1 MPDRPPPGGVAFHEA
16 GRSCGHSGHFASEVE
31 FSKGYRHFASVITL
45 AKCGSAAKV
54 GIRRVG
60 IAVKTAHGARLP
72 DPGAQRP
79 RGIAARTG
87 PAPPPLSNETHWGRK
102 PPIGVGNLPTPMPS
116 CLPQYGK
123 ARHVAY
129 PNALLPTPMR
139 EGTPRCLPQRPVAYP
154 NAGRRATLPTPMHR
168 NLPQC
173 GRPPARCAFGAP
185 APAGSTANLGGG
197 GPKCVWVSLFSAGSA
212 REWSEMRLGLTV
224 LAGSGWIRS
233 DSDAFWTT
241 CPSSPRSRS
250 RLRRFLD
257 HRTAGA
263 PGH

>member
-31 FSKGYRHFASVITL
+31 FSKGYRYFASVITL

-60 IAVKTAHGARLP
+60 IAVKTAHGALP
-72 DPGAQRP
+72 DPGARRP

-87 PAPPPLSNETHWGRK
+87 PAPPLLSNETHWGRK

-116 CLPQYGK
+116 CLPQCGK

-139 EGTPRCLPQRPVAYP
+139 AHARPLRFRRP
-154 NAGRRATLPTPMHR
+154 GSCGFHCESGR
-168 NLPQC
+168 
-173 GRPPARCAFGAP
+173 G
-185 APAGSTANLGGG
+185 
-197 GPKCVWVSLFSAGSA
+197 
-212 REWSEMRLGLTV
+212 WSEMRLSLAVFDGLR
-224 LAGSGWIRS
+224 AGVVRNASGFDGFGRIRV
-233 DSDAFWTT
+233 DSVRLRRFWTT

-250 RLRRFLD
+250 RLRRILD

>member
-1 MPDRPPPGGVAFHEA
+1 MSRAKRKNGPAGWDAQAVLQGGNTLSPGAEEGL
-16 GRSCGHSGHFASEVE
+16 GRDTWAVLQHGSSVKATARGPWTGYLGCFASEVE
-31 FSKGYRHFASVITL
+31 FSKGYRYFASVIKL

-72 DPGAQRP
+72 GPGAQRP

-116 CLPQYGK
+116 CLPQGGK

-139 EGTPRCLPQRPVAYP
+139 EGAPRCLPQCTVTYP
-154 NAGRRATLPTPMHR
+154 NAGA
-168 NLPQC
+168 
-173 GRPPARCAFGAP
+173 RPPAALSAP
-185 APAGSTANLGGG
+185 RLLRVPLRIWAGVVRNASESRRFRRAPRGS
-197 GPKCVWVSLFSAGSA
+197 GPKCVWV
-212 REWSEMRLGLTV
+212 
-224 LAGSGWIRS
+224 
-233 DSDAFWTT
+233 
-241 CPSSPRSRS
+241 
-250 RLRRFLD
+250 
-257 HRTAGA
+257 
-263 PGH
+263 